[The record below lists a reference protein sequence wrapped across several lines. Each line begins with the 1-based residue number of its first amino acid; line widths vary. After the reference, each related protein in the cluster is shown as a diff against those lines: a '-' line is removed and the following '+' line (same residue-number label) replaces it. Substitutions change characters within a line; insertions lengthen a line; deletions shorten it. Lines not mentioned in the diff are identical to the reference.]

1 MCAQQ
6 VPVNPEQA
14 AALQLQQVTVR
25 YPNSEDTVL
34 RDVSFTVQPGEVVA
48 LVGRSG
54 SGKTT
59 ILNVIQGFLTPQQGQ
74 VSVREAPA
82 VIQQKPYIFAG
93 TILDNLR
100 FGNEAIS
107 ETEILEVCRQTGLA
121 ELLQRLPDGLHTKV
135 GQGGAGLSG
144 GQRQMIAMVRA
155 ICQQKQIILF
165 DEATANLDLITER
178 QLNKSLR
185 HLLQQRTV
193 LLVAHRLS
201 TIQMADRIIV
211 LERGRI
217 AEQGTQAELLQRSGW
232 YQKLVRKG
240 AEA

>member
-1 MCAQQ
+1 
-6 VPVNPEQA
+6 
-14 AALQLQQVTVR
+14 
-25 YPNSEDTVL
+25 
-34 RDVSFTVQPGEVVA
+34 
-48 LVGRSG
+48 
-54 SGKTT
+54 
-59 ILNVIQGFLTPQQGQ
+59 
-74 VSVREAPA
+74 
-82 VIQQKPYIFAG
+82 
-93 TILDNLR
+93 
-100 FGNEAIS
+100 
-107 ETEILEVCRQTGLA
+107 
-121 ELLQRLPDGLHTKV
+121 
-135 GQGGAGLSG
+135 
-144 GQRQMIAMVRA
+144 MIAMVRA

-232 YQKLVRKG
+232 YQQLVRKG